1 MPNDNVDLLRN
12 TYEAFGRGDIP
23 AVMAAFA
30 DDIDWHV
37 PRAVPHGM
45 DAHGKDEVG
54 GFFQGLADTWAEFGI
69 EIDDYVASGD
79 RVCVTGR
86 ASGRLNGDTTG
97 YGFIHSWTV
106 ADGSCVRFQ
115 EYVDP
120 DPELLRAGS

>member
-1 MPNDNVDLLRN
+1 MPDDNVALLRS

-23 AVMAAFA
+23 AVMASLA
-30 DDIDWHV
+30 DDIEWHV

-54 GFFQGLADTWAEFGI
+54 GFFQGLGATWADFAV

-86 ASGRLNGDTTG
+86 ASGRLNGTTTG
-97 YGFIHSWTV
+97 YGFVHSWKV
-106 ADGSCVRFQ
+106 ADGSCVRFD
-115 EYVDP
+115 EYVNP
-120 DPELLRAGS
+120 DAELLARA

>member
-1 MPNDNVDLLRN
+1 LRPLRRH
-12 TYEAFGRGDIP
+12 AGSRGQSLRGRQRVLRIGS
-23 AVMAAFA
+23 
-30 DDIDWHV
+30 
-37 PRAVPHGM
+37 
-45 DAHGKDEVG
+45 
-54 GFFQGLADTWAEFGI
+54 FFQGLGETWADFGI

-106 ADGSCVRFQ
+106 ADGSCLRFQ